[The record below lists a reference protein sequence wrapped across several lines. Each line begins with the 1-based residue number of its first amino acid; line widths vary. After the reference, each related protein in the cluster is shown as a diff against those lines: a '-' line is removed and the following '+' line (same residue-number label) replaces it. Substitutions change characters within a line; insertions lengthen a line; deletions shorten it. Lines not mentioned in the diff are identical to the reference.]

1 MKEDKIVKKI
11 WSEVLLS
18 LLLCLLG
25 VYFRKL
31 VQGCENDTAAFKQK
45 GFNFYWHTIFIG
57 GGGVKEIS
65 PSQPLLHPQI

>member
-1 MKEDKIVKKI
+1 M
-11 WSEVLLS
+11 S

-45 GFNFYWHTIFIG
+45 GFL

-65 PSQPLLHPQI
+65 PSQPLFHPQI